1 MSEKNI
7 SEKEKREIVDTGFGK
22 IQISLENDVSA
33 RLDDPEI
40 CLQIENTE
48 LKKKLEEK
56 ENIIKEKEK
65 ILVQKGDVI
74 KNLQNQIIG
83 REKFI
88 MIIEFIKWTIRHNVR
103 IK

>member
-88 MIIEFIKWTIRHNVR
+88 MIIVH
-103 IK
+103 